1 MNHKTFQLLKTK
13 RFLPLFITQFL
24 GAMNDNLIKQALIVM
39 ITFGMTSSVS
49 YNPSI
54 LVTIAA
60 GLFILP
66 FFLFSATAGQI
77 ADKFEKSKTIQ
88 LIKLAE
94 IGIMVA
100 AVVGFYFKNTYL
112 LMAILFMMGC
122 QSAFFGP
129 LKYGILPNHLSKEEL
144 IGGNAL
150 IEGGTFLAILLG
162 TIAGGLLIVTNHGLI
177 IVSIILVLVATLGW
191 LSSHGIPGAEA
202 ADIKIKLN
210 PNILKETVWLL
221 SIARERRPVLIS
233 ILGISWFWT
242 VGATFLTQFPNFT
255 KSHIGG
261 DATVVTLFMVT
272 FSVGIAIGSLICA
285 KILNGSISA
294 KFVPASA
301 LGLAIFTFD
310 LYFASKG
317 LNPSNSSLMDA
328 KNFITDLY
336 NWRILFDLTAISIFG
351 GLYTVPLYAILQT
364 YCVPKLRSRTIAA
377 NNIINALFMVV
388 GAMAVAVL
396 LASGCN
402 IPEIFLGL
410 AIANTIVAV
419 GIIKLPQ
426 SQNKSP

>member
-1 MNHKTFQLLKTK
+1 M
-13 RFLPLFITQFL
+13 
-24 GAMNDNLIKQALIVM
+24 
-39 ITFGMTSSVS
+39 
-49 YNPSI
+49 
-54 LVTIAA
+54 
-60 GLFILP
+60 
-66 FFLFSATAGQI
+66 
-77 ADKFEKSKTIQ
+77 
-88 LIKLAE
+88 
-94 IGIMVA
+94 
-100 AVVGFYFKNTYL
+100 
-112 LMAILFMMGC
+112 
-122 QSAFFGP
+122 
-129 LKYGILPNHLSKEEL
+129 
-144 IGGNAL
+144 
-150 IEGGTFLAILLG
+150 AILLG

-255 KSHIGG
+255 KSQIGG

-272 FSVGIAIGSLICA
+272 FSLGIAIGSLICA
-285 KILNGSISA
+285 KILKGSISA
-294 KFVPASA
+294 KYVPASA

-317 LNPSNSSLMDA
+317 LNPSNSNLIDVKDFVS
-328 KNFITDLY
+328 NLY
-336 NWRILFDLTAISIFG
+336 NWRILLDLTAISIFG
-351 GLYTVPLYAILQT
+351 GLYTVPLYAILQS

-377 NNIINALFMVV
+377 NNIINALFMVI
-388 GAMAVAVL
+388 GAMVVAVL
-396 LASGCN
+396 LGSGWN
-402 IPEIFLGL
+402 IPQIFLGL

-426 SQNKSP
+426 SQNKIP